1 MAARASLA
9 IRGPTIANFL
19 RGFLRF
25 VAVKFIFKDEFTAFL
40 RIDGRKVDERE
51 DGEEDV
57 LHESG

>member
-1 MAARASLA
+1 
-9 IRGPTIANFL
+9 
-19 RGFLRF
+19 LRF
-25 VAVKFIFKDEFTAFL
+25 VAVKFIFKDDFTAFL